1 MMIAQENPCIFLVG
15 FMGAGK
21 TSVGQ
26 ALARL
31 LDFDF
36 FDLDR
41 LIEARAEKTVAQ
53 IFSELGE
60 PEFRR
65 LEREAIL
72 LCRDLK
78 RAVIA
83 LGGGAYV
90 AEENR
95 SAVRALGKTVWLDC
109 PLDVCLRR
117 IRGDKARPLLGDH
130 DQMTMLLAQRRES
143 YKKADYAIESDKLT
157 PEELARKIMSLL
169 RR

>member
-1 MMIAQENPCIFLVG
+1 MIAQKDSPIFLVG

-21 TSVGQ
+21 TTVGE

-41 LIEARAEKTVAQ
+41 LIEARAGKTVAR
-53 IFSELGE
+53 IFSDLGE

-65 LEREAIL
+65 LERKAIHSF
-72 LCRDLK
+72 RDQR

-95 SAVRALGKTVWLDC
+95 SVLRAIGKTVWLDC
-109 PLDVCLRR
+109 PLEICLRR
-117 IRGDKARPLLGDH
+117 ISDDKSRPLLGDY
-130 DQMTMLLAQRRES
+130 DQMRTLLAQRRVS
-143 YKKADYAIESDKLT
+143 YEKADYVIGSGELT
-157 PEELARKIMSLL
+157 PEELAQTISRLL
-169 RR
+169 RQ